1 MSELPKELRWN
12 VDLINKYVNSGGF
25 TAQFEIDTVLKELR
39 TKQIVEGVL
48 DTTIGKVMMS
58 SIVDGI
64 AKDMGA
70 IISMSIG
77 GFDKN
82 MNEIRQKS
90 LQIGVSCD
98 FLINLRTLLSRGE
111 EHEKKMNQIN
121 ESTKTGGM

>member
-1 MSELPKELRWN
+1 MPELPKELRWN
-12 VDLINKYVNSGGF
+12 VDLINRYVNSGGF

-39 TKQIVEGVL
+39 TKQIIEGVL

-70 IISMSIG
+70 IIGLSID

-82 MNEIRQKS
+82 MDEIRQKS

-121 ESTKTGGM
+121 EKTGGM

>member
-1 MSELPKELRWN
+1 MPELPKELRWN

-39 TKQIVEGVL
+39 TKQIIEGVL

-70 IISMSIG
+70 IIGLSID

-82 MNEIRQKS
+82 MDEIRQKS

-121 ESTKTGGM
+121 EKTGGM